1 MNTAYNNS
9 PIEDTQFKGM
19 NNKMRKIL
27 GYLALVSLFTGSL
40 KAQTTFSLYKKNI
53 PNSIESPDEEKSEIN
68 KDGIL
73 IISKISR
80 PAITVYLPPAEKAN
94 GTAVIICPGGGYGVE
109 AAGHEGADVAKK
121 LNEFGVTAFVLKY
134 RIPDSKT
141 MINKEIGPLQDG
153 QQAILLV
160 RRRAKEWNLD
170 PNKIGIMGFS
180 AGGHLASTVGT
191 HFNER
196 YVKNAK
202 HISVKPNFMILIYPV
217 ISFTDSI
224 GHTGSRDQLLGKNPS
239 PEKILEYSNEFQVTS
254 ETPTSFLVHAKDDF
268 VKVQNSIYFARALD
282 DHHVPSELYLYE
294 KGGHGYGMDN
304 KSSPV
309 KWMDLLRD
317 WMTSM
322 KLINDGQV
330 SHKH

>member
-1 MNTAYNNS
+1 
-9 PIEDTQFKGM
+9 M

-27 GYLALVSLFTGSL
+27 GYLALLSLCTGSL

-53 PNSIESPDEEKSEIN
+53 PNSIESPDEEKSEIS

-160 RRRAKEWNLD
+160 RSRAKDWNLD

-191 HFNER
+191 HFNKR
-196 YVKNAK
+196 YINNAK

-254 ETPTSFLVHAKDDF
+254 ETPPSFLVHAKDDP

-294 KGGHGYGMDN
+294 KGGHGYGMYN

-309 KWMDLLRD
+309 KWMDLLRV

-330 SHKH
+330 SHKY

>member
-1 MNTAYNNS
+1 MNQAYNNS
-9 PIEDTQFKGM
+9 PIEDTQFKAM

-27 GYLALVSLFTGSL
+27 GYLALVSLCTGSL

-121 LNEFGVTAFVLKY
+121 FNEFGVTAFVLKY

-191 HFNER
+191 HFNKR

-254 ETPTSFLVHAKDDF
+254 ETPPSFLVHAKDDF
-268 VKVQNSIYFARALD
+268 VKVQNSIYFAKALD

-294 KGGHGYGMDN
+294 KGGHGYGMYN

>member
-1 MNTAYNNS
+1 
-9 PIEDTQFKGM
+9 
-19 NNKMRKIL
+19 MRKIL

-80 PAITVYLPPAEKAN
+80 PAITVYLPPPEKAN

-254 ETPTSFLVHAKDDF
+254 ETPPTFLVHAKDDR

>member
-1 MNTAYNNS
+1 
-9 PIEDTQFKGM
+9 M
-19 NNKMRKIL
+19 NNKRRKIL
-27 GYLALVSLFTGSL
+27 GYLALLSLCTSSL
-40 KAQTTFSLYKKNI
+40 KAQTTFSLYEKNI
-53 PNSIESPDEEKSEIN
+53 PNSIETPDEEKSEIS
-68 KDGIL
+68 KDSIL

-94 GTAVIICPGGGYGVE
+94 GTAVIICPGGGYWVE
-109 AAGHEGADVAKK
+109 AAGHEGADVARK

-160 RRRAKEWNLD
+160 RSRAKDWNLD

-191 HFNER
+191 HFNKS
-196 YVKNAK
+196 YIDNPK

-254 ETPTSFLVHAKDDF
+254 ETPPSFLVHAKDDG

-282 DHHVPSELYLYE
+282 AHHVPSEIYLYE
-294 KGGHGYGMDN
+294 KGGHGYGMYN

-309 KWMDLLRD
+309 KWIDVLRV

-322 KLINDGQV
+322 KFINDCQV
-330 SHKH
+330 SDKH